1 MKKIE
6 KILLELGVKPNTRGF
21 QYIPIAVEIVK
32 KKRGVS
38 MTCVFKLI
46 ANQVG
51 STWQSVERATRHSV
65 KNMDTE
71 SDAWEKY
78 IHIRSGYQTTAS
90 VVYALSAND
99 YEKEE

>member
-1 MKKIE
+1 ME
-6 KILLELGVKPNTRGF
+6 KILIELGVKPNTRGF

-32 KKRGVS
+32 EKRMS
-38 MTCVFKLI
+38 MTSVFQLVG
-46 ANQVG
+46 NQVG
-51 STWQSVERATRHSV
+51 VTWQSVERAIRYSI
-65 KNMDTE
+65 KNMDTK

-78 IHIRSGYQTTAS
+78 IHIRSRYQTTAS